1 MLCGGNCKV
10 LYLSTA
16 QVRDEM
22 GNQLGGKKAA
32 MQFVHESIYGKSKQV
47 HLSIDDM
54 KDSTE
59 DGGESEKE
67 NSFDLDNM
75 WKLSEELKTLEAALE
90 SLQGNKVTPDTGSER
105 VVKEDSGEK
114 EENKEKLIEEDG
126 DHGASNDALGEVD
139 SNAGVKLENTE
150 VEKES
155 LSRNIAVDE
164 KSSLPRSQKVRL
176 TERGMKGRRKSL
188 AGLRDEV

>member
-1 MLCGGNCKV
+1 
-10 LYLSTA
+10 
-16 QVRDEM
+16 M

-32 MQFVHESIYGKSKQV
+32 MQFVHESIYGKSKPV
-47 HLSIDDM
+47 NLSIDDM
-54 KDSTE
+54 KDGTE

-105 VVKEDSGEK
+105 VVKENSGEK
-114 EENKEKLIEEDG
+114 KENKEKEVEEDG
-126 DHGASNDALGEVD
+126 DHGASNDALGEVEI
-139 SNAGVKLENTE
+139 SAGAKLENTE